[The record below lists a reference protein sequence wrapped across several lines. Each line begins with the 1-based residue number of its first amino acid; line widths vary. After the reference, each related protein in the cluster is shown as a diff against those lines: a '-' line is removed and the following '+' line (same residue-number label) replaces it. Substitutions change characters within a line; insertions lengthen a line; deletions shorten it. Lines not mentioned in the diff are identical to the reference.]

1 MAYYI
6 ISNHSSDPII
16 KGYIYSDGNGKW
28 SRNINLRKEYATEAL
43 AQADI
48 DSDVVKKDTNPD
60 GVSIVNIDT

>member
-6 ISNHSSDPII
+6 VSNHSSDPI
-16 KGYIYSDGNGKW
+16 KRGYIYSDGNGKW
-28 SRNINLRKEYATEAL
+28 SRNPKFRKEYATEAL

-48 DSDVVKKDTNPD
+48 DSDVIKKDTNPD

>member
-6 ISNHSSDPII
+6 VSNHSSDPI
-16 KGYIYSDGNGKW
+16 KRGYIYSDGNGKW

-48 DSDVVKKDTNPD
+48 DSDVIKKDTNPD